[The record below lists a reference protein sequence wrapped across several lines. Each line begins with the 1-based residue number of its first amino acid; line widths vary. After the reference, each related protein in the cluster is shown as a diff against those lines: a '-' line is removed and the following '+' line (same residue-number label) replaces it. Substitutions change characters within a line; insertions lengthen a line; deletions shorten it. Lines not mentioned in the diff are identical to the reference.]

1 MKKKIV
7 IGSILTVII
16 LMILPSVSAVEFNT
30 AVESNKAQILEQI
43 RSMNIDE
50 LREKIKNLGLQELKE
65 KLKNIGSNERM
76 QLLQSFIKSSDTKNG
91 IFGNIIKLIYIFVM
105 SFITWVLYIPYML
118 RTYHM
123 IIPFWLFVILWIATL
138 LA

>member
-30 AVESNKAQILEQI
+30 AVESKKAQILEQI

-50 LREKIKNLGLQELKE
+50 LREKIKNVGLQ
-65 KLKNIGSNERM
+65 
-76 QLLQSFIKSSDTKNG
+76 
-91 IFGNIIKLIYIFVM
+91 
-105 SFITWVLYIPYML
+105 
-118 RTYHM
+118 
-123 IIPFWLFVILWIATL
+123 
-138 LA
+138 